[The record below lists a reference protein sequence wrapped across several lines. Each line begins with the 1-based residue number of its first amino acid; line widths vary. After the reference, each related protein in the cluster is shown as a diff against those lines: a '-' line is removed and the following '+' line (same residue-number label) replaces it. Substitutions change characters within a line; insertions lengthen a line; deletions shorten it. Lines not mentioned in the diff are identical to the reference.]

1 MFNELREEAKK
12 PIQETQHPDFDD
24 SNKNLEEFIEPIE
37 ESRDAEN
44 HPSGLKQRKF
54 AEVQKDKQHVDIDL
68 DKALKSDRSG
78 ISTVLNWWRQTR
90 LECQQQE
97 AVIQDLQKEVK
108 GLRDQLS
115 SAHEEGNKLTI
126 ETQKLS
132 EHIEV
137 LRRQQKEEVS
147 ALSKQ
152 LDDNERLR
160 GQIAD
165 VEAERHHLKE
175 QVKSLTMQSEAD
187 TLEFEIQKVA
197 ITEKYKKEIKKSES
211 ERQQLQEEIDHL
223 YEEIPRLEST
233 IVYKEECI
241 EKEVPTLSLFC
252 HFYNSFPYVCMLL
265 LFLLALVAFLQ
276 L

>member
-1 MFNELREEAKK
+1 M
-12 PIQETQHPDFDD
+12 
-24 SNKNLEEFIEPIE
+24 
-37 ESRDAEN
+37 
-44 HPSGLKQRKF
+44 
-54 AEVQKDKQHVDIDL
+54 
-68 DKALKSDRSG
+68 
-78 ISTVLNWWRQTR
+78 
-90 LECQQQE
+90 
-97 AVIQDLQKEVK
+97 K

-115 SAHEEGNKLTI
+115 SAHEEENKLTI

-152 LDDNERLR
+152 VEDNKRLR

-175 QVKSLTMQSEAD
+175 QVKSLTMQSEGD
-187 TLEFEIQKVA
+187 KLKFEKQKVA
-197 ITEKYKKEIKKSES
+197 ITEKYEKEIKKSES
-211 ERQQLQEEIDHL
+211 ERQQLQEEIDRL
-223 YEEIPRLEST
+223 YEEIPRLENT

-241 EKEVPTLSLFC
+241 EKEKPTLSFFYRFC
-252 HFYNSFPYVCMLL
+252 NSLPYIFMLL